1 MGEEIFVNDMSNK
14 ELISRIN
21 KHLIKLNIKNKKQQ
35 TQSKMDERH
44 K

>member
-1 MGEEIFVNDMSNK
+1 MGEEIFMICPIR

>member
-21 KHLIKLNIKNKKQQ
+21 KHLIKLNIKNKTTNPVKNG
-35 TQSKMDERH
+35 
-44 K
+44 